1 VSDDQLVATG
11 IRVRLRS
18 VARRIPGAWC
28 SRSRTRALVLV
39 LLAYC
44 CMTVVCTYPVALHPL
59 TKPAG
64 STDVYEYMW
73 EMWWAKRSIV
83 DLHTSPASV
92 TALYYPYGAHHPL
105 LLLDAYLMLTSL
117 PLVLLFSPAA
127 AINLHLLSSYVLTGF
142 TTYLLCYSL
151 TRRHWPAFI
160 GGAVFA
166 FSPFRADRAAHG
178 VISMALTY
186 WLPLYVMFL
195 LRLFE
200 RPRTRTAI
208 FCGIALGCSIL
219 SSFLHLAHFVAPFTV
234 VFLAYQHFAD
244 RRRLYSPPFV
254 KCALVAVGLACLIIL
269 PAYVPLLRARLAGE
283 LGYFSRFGVLGHSA
297 ALLSFVVPPSFQPVA
312 WQFEPLR
319 TLVQEL
325 LPGRYYIVYL
335 GVVSLLLA
343 MVGLASRKA
352 RLWGIV
358 ALVSAVLALGPLLHV
373 TGDLAEVT
381 VADLT
386 GYVLLPGA
394 LLAKLPFYEW
404 ARGPARF
411 AELTVFSVAVL
422 AAYGVRTLYRFRW
435 GRVARVSTLGAL
447 LVLLLADYALFFPF
461 PTQDLSVPAFYSE
474 IQGDAGDYGI
484 LDLGT
489 ERFNHEGMYFQ
500 MVHQHPLARGFIYR
514 YPAGSQHYQRYL
526 EQLASTEED
535 IVNAGQFMPILRQLS
550 VQYVVLHSPAAEE
563 NASLGRF
570 LAASL
575 GPVLYEDEQIA
586 VFTVPAGATQDCQ
599 IPLVMLGQEWHPVES
614 IEGVP
619 SRWMVNDGTLYARV
633 DTDGPYSLS
642 LVVHPYRQPRHLE
655 VFVGGELAGEYEVG
669 GMQQYVTSPFQLKG
683 GEWTEIRLH
692 VPEGCEVPSEVTP
705 VEGDERCLSML
716 FQELQVTSGCSD

>member
-1 VSDDQLVATG
+1 MATG
-11 IRVRLRS
+11 IRERLRS
-18 VARRIPGAWC
+18 VGRRMPGAWYG
-28 SRSRTRALVLV
+28 RSRTRALVLV

-44 CMTVVCTYPVALHPL
+44 CLTVVFTYPVALHPL

-73 EMWWAKRSIV
+73 EIWWAKRSIV

-92 TALYYPYGAHHPL
+92 TALYYPYGAYHPL

-117 PLVLLFSPAA
+117 PLVILFSPAA

-160 GGAVFA
+160 GGAIFA

-186 WLPLYVMFL
+186 WLPLYVLFF
-195 LRLFE
+195 LRLFK
-200 RPRTRTAI
+200 RRRIRTGI
-208 FCGIALGCSIL
+208 FCGIALGFSIL
-219 SSFLHLAHFVAPFTV
+219 SSFLHLAHFVVPFTL
-234 VFLAYQHFAD
+234 VFLAYQGFAG
-244 RRRLYSPPFV
+244 RKQLYRPAWLRSAV
-254 KCALVAVGLACLIIL
+254 VAAGIACLMIL
-269 PAYVPLLRARLAGE
+269 PAYVPLLKARLAGE
-283 LGYFSRFGVLGHSA
+283 LEYFSRFGVLGHSA
-297 ALLSFVVPPSFQPVA
+297 ALLSFVVPPSFQLVA
-312 WQFEPLR
+312 RQVEPLR
-319 TLVQEL
+319 TLLLEL

-343 MVGLASRKA
+343 VVGLASRKA
-352 RLWGIV
+352 RLWGFV
-358 ALVSAVLALGPLLHV
+358 ALVSAILALGPLLHV
-373 TGDLAEVT
+373 TRDLAEVT
-381 VADLT
+381 VANLT

-394 LLAKLPFYEW
+394 LLTKLPFYEW

-411 AELTVFSVAVL
+411 AELTVFSVAIL
-422 AAYGVRTLYRFRW
+422 AAYGVRTLYRFQW
-435 GRVARVSTLGAL
+435 GRVACVSTFGAL
-447 LVLLLADYALFFPF
+447 LVLLLADYTLFVPF
-461 PTQDLSVPAFYSE
+461 PMQDVGVPAFYGE
-474 IQGDAGDYGI
+474 IQGDAEGYGI

-500 MVHQHPLARGFIYR
+500 TVHQHPIARGFIYR
-514 YPAGSQHYQRYL
+514 YPGESQYYQEYL
-526 EQLASTEED
+526 EQLASPEED
-535 IVNAGQFMPILRQLS
+535 IVNAGQFVPILRQLS
-550 VQYVVLHSPAAEE
+550 VEYVVLHSPAAED

-575 GPVLYEDEQIA
+575 GPVVYEDEQIA
-586 VFTVPAGATQDCQ
+586 VFTVPDGATQDCR
-599 IPLVMLGQEWHPVES
+599 IPLVMLGGEWHPLESVE
-614 IEGVP
+614 GAP
-619 SRWMVNDGTLYARV
+619 SRWMMNDGTLYARV

-655 VFVGGELAGEYEVG
+655 VFVGDKLAAEYEVG
-669 GMQQYVTSPFQLKG
+669 GTQRYVTPPFQLKG

-716 FQELQVTSGCSD
+716 FQELQVTSGCCN